1 MNGTGNFELELEREL
16 HWILDPIAAL
26 PIPPRRT
33 PVSGGFRKRLL
44 GGAGAALGLKLATGV
59 AVAAFAAAAAGVA
72 TEVAVT
78 GSLNPSNW
86 GQSVTQAVQTCK
98 DTLRASGT
106 RGIGPC
112 VSAIAKQHGEQAS
125 HKASDARGNGKDKGK
140 SDGKSQDKGKSNG
153 NGNGNGNG
161 HKSPG
166 SGGSDGNP

>member
-1 MNGTGNFELELEREL
+1 MNGTGDFELELEREL
-16 HWILDPIAAL
+16 HRILDPIAAV
-26 PIPPRRT
+26 PIPPRRA

-112 VSAIAKQHGEQAS
+112 VSAIAKQHGQQVSDS

-140 SDGKSQDKGKSNG
+140 SDGKSQGKS

-166 SGGSDGNP
+166 SGESGGNP

>member
-1 MNGTGNFELELEREL
+1 MNGTGDFELELEREL

-26 PIPPRRT
+26 PIPPRRA
-33 PVSGGFRKRLL
+33 PLSGGFRKRLL

-153 NGNGNGNG
+153 NGNGNANG

-166 SGGSDGNP
+166 SGESGSNP